1 MQLPITQ
8 STISAH
14 IGRTIH
20 SPILI
25 DSIERFDGLVAER
38 FLQFYGPMCQD
49 FEWDYYD
56 VRRLQMEMLM
66 AAFPNDQ
73 TLRSRFRDY
82 YSGQQKV
89 ASLQDWISKL
99 SAEDQNTFTAIK
111 PWRRRA
117 VAQFLIEKTPK
128 EIEIWREMVPHFQQ
142 DTDEEDFRSLPRI
155 FAECEHK
162 YTENEMFKS
171 LLKGVFSLVKQT
183 RTDLQ
188 KISVTAHFMS
198 VKAVP
203 QKAGNNSPEG
213 AHEDGAD
220 YIVSALVLNR
230 KNIIGG
236 ETQIIEQL
244 GKGEKEIICRH
255 TLQPGEFTFQAD
267 SRDEITYGTDLW
279 HHVTPFGLKNE
290 NISEGW
296 RDIIGFDINVI
307 A

>member
-8 STISAH
+8 NTISAQL
-14 IGRTIH
+14 GRTIH

-38 FLQFYGPMCQD
+38 FLEFFGPMAQD
-49 FEWDYYD
+49 FQWDYYD
-56 VRRLQMEMLM
+56 VRRLQMEILT
-66 AAFPNDQ
+66 AAFPNDP

-82 YSGQQKV
+82 YSGQQEV
-89 ASLQDWISKL
+89 GILQDWISKL
-99 SAEDQNTFTAIK
+99 SQEDQNAFAAIQA
-111 PWRRRA
+111 WRRRA
-117 VAQFLIEKTPK
+117 VAQFLVEKTSK

-142 DTDEEDFRSLPRI
+142 DTNDKDIRSLPRI

-162 YTENEMFKS
+162 YTENEMFQS
-171 LLKGVFSLVKQT
+171 LLKGVFSLVEQT
-183 RTDLQ
+183 RPDLQ
-188 KISVTAHFMS
+188 KIKITAHFMS

-203 QKAGNNSPEG
+203 KKAGNNSPEG

-244 GKGEKEIICRH
+244 NNGEKEIICRH

-279 HHVTPFGLKNE
+279 HHVTPFRLKNE
-290 NISEGW
+290 TISEGW